1 MSAGLVVGAEVAAA
15 LAEGRAVVAL
25 ESTIITHG
33 LPRPVNLELAGE
45 FEAALRDKG
54 VVPATVGVVNG
65 AATVGLSGPELAR
78 LAEGSDVT
86 KASTRD
92 LPVVVAR
99 RGHAGTTVAATAT
112 LARQAGVRVFATGG
126 IGGVHRAIGAAVEAV
141 GGPAGA
147 VRSFDESADVP
158 TLARTPMTVVCAGV
172 KSILDVPATL
182 ERLET
187 FGVTVLGYRTR
198 RFPGFFVADS
208 GYQVDTEVSDPGQVA
223 DVMRAGDELGLA
235 GAILV
240 ANPVPAEHQL
250 DPAVHDAVL
259 ADALAA
265 AERDGVRGPTLTPY
279 LLERLLQATGG
290 ASLAAN
296 IAAVRNNVEVAAAIA
311 LAWAAR

>member
-1 MSAGLVVGAEVAAA
+1 M
-15 LAEGRAVVAL
+15 
-25 ESTIITHG
+25 
-33 LPRPVNLELAGE
+33 
-45 FEAALRDKG
+45 
-54 VVPATVGVVNG
+54 
-65 AATVGLSGPELAR
+65 
-78 LAEGSDVT
+78 
-86 KASTRD
+86 
-92 LPVVVAR
+92 
-99 RGHAGTTVAATAT
+99 
-112 LARQAGVRVFATGG
+112 
-126 IGGVHRAIGAAVEAV
+126 
-141 GGPAGA
+141 
-147 VRSFDESADVP
+147 P
-158 TLARTPMTVVCAGV
+158 TLARTPITVVCAGV